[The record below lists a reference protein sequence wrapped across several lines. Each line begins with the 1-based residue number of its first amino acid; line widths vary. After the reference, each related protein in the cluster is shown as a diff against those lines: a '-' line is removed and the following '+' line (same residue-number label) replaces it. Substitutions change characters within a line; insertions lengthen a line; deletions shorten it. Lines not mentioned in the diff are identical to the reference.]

1 MHYARV
7 EHWRRQALLYRLAH
21 GANYFD
27 DLYRVHHALGLAV
40 QVGQARVIASLTP
53 VKDKELLVVSPT
65 RWVHNEDMFDAISA
79 ALHAYRK
86 ALGVQSFNL
95 ALFQRPLDVAE
106 TTHPMDGSKGWE
118 DWDGFPAV
126 VRIVD
131 RGDLRAR
138 AADVGCMELYASSV
152 VASDPFDAIRAVAAS
167 MPQV

>member
-1 MHYARV
+1 
-7 EHWRRQALLYRLAH
+7 
-21 GANYFD
+21 
-27 DLYRVHHALGLAV
+27 VHHALGLAV

-65 RWVHNEDMFDAISA
+65 RWIHNEDMFDAISA

-106 TTHPMDGSKGWE
+106 TTHPMDGAKGWE

-131 RGDLRAR
+131 RGDLQAR